1 VLGAEVAEFI
11 ESIDNDNN
19 DNDILS
25 HTDSAAATDGK
36 RRYVV
41 DYFVI
46 ADFAIYDRC
55 ATLRL

>member
-1 VLGAEVAEFI
+1 MAEFI